1 MSNQTSA
8 RPSDRLSEAQR
19 LLLQRRLAGQVK
31 PANSRGAITRRGG
44 GPVHPMSWAQERLW
58 YLDQLEPGN
67 PFYNIPIAS
76 LVSARLDVAVLERT
90 LTEIVRRH
98 EGLRTVFRL
107 VDGQPKQI
115 VQPAY
120 PISVEI
126 EEMRGPNGEAA
137 QEDVI
142 RQRVSEEGGRTFDLA
157 AGPLMRAKLLRVS
170 DADYALVI
178 VVHHIVTDGWS
189 MPIITRELDE
199 LYGAFVQGLPSPLPE
214 LEIQYADYSAWQRE
228 YLTGDTLQRQV
239 DYWRGHMEGAPTL
252 ELPSDRPR
260 PPVQTHR
267 GAIHRFVW
275 NAALTDRL
283 RELGVRTGSSMNM
296 LIMTGYYLMLHRYSG
311 QDDIVV
317 GTLLGN
323 RNRAET
329 EPVVGFFVNSAPIR
343 VRLRP
348 EMSFLDLAAQVR
360 TAVLDGD
367 AHQDLPFDRIVDAV
381 TSERD
386 PSRNPLFQVMY
397 FHHTFVRNLHHK
409 EHSEVGSGLN
419 IRALFQETGVSL
431 VDTHATKFDQTFATL
446 EMNGQLANM
455 VEYSSDLW
463 DPATMARMLDHVRVL
478 LESACDR
485 PDAPIATL
493 PITSDEERRQLL
505 AWGTGPESTSQ
516 AATVV
521 ALLDERAD
529 AAPHAP
535 AVEYADARLTYA
547 DLRAQMDG
555 IARGL
560 AGMGVRSGDRVGLL
574 TGQSARMV
582 AVLGGILKAGASV
595 VPLDPEYP
603 TDRLAFMVEDSG
615 VRLVL
620 GTGDPLAAFA
630 ARGTATV
637 DVTDAVAFAAGDDIP
652 LPAAPGP
659 DAEAYIIYTSGSTG
673 RPKGVRLTHRGVVR
687 TVHQPD
693 YVTLGATDR
702 VAQSANLS
710 FDASIFE
717 VWAPLVNGACS
728 VGVDRDVLL
737 DTAAYASALRQRG
750 ITHAFI
756 TTQLFNRHVRQMPE
770 IFAPL
775 AAVLFGG
782 EQVDA
787 DAVRIC
793 LRGGAPG
800 RLLHMYGPSED
811 TVYATAHHVT
821 AVDDDAATVPIGR
834 PIAATRAYVLDAH
847 GLLCGIG
854 VPGELYVAG
863 EGVAAGYVGRPEL
876 TAERFAVD
884 PFAADGSRMYR
895 TGDRVRWLENGTLE
909 FMGRED
915 DQVKVRG
922 FRIEPGE
929 VEAALRAHELVREAF
944 VHAPRQ
950 PGGERRLVAYVA
962 GEDGDTLEA
971 ADFRTFL
978 RTRLPDYMVPSV
990 FVALDALP
998 LTPNGKVDR
1007 KRLPD
1012 ADTVRTERAATAAA
1026 AGGVDAPRDEAERV
1040 LCELWAEVLRLEHVG
1055 IHDNFFALGG
1065 DSILSIQIIAR
1076 AAQRGVR
1083 VTPRQMFI
1091 HQTVAELAAVA
1102 AAAQEPLAEQD
1113 VVAGP
1118 LPLTPVQRWFLGQ
1131 ELPDPAHFNLA
1142 LLLEMRDVSRAED
1155 VQAAVAAVMAHHDAL
1170 RLRFRRGEQGW
1181 TAENA
1186 GVDGPLPFERID
1198 LSAVPA
1204 DRVDDEVAARA
1215 SALQTSLDL
1224 ADGPL
1229 VRFALL
1235 DLGAG
1240 RASRLLMIAHHLVV
1254 DAISLGLLMADLE
1267 SAYRQIARG
1276 AEVRLPAKTTSF
1288 RQWAET
1294 LEAHARSAAAGD
1306 ELPFWT
1312 SQGGASAL
1320 PRDGEGKNTE
1330 AAAERITVQLDEEQT
1345 RALLQ
1350 EVPPVYGTQINDAL
1364 LAALA
1369 MAFHAWTG
1377 AGDLRIDLEGHGRED
1392 LFEGVDL
1399 SRTAGWFT
1407 AIYPVRLALP
1417 ATGDPGDTLK
1427 SVKEQLRA
1435 VPSRGLGYG
1444 LLRWMAD
1451 EETRRT
1457 LAAIPAPEV
1466 SFNYLGQMDGGAAGE
1481 SLFTQL
1487 HADVGP
1493 TRGPAGARSHLI
1505 GVDALVA
1512 EGRLHVTWAFAPGVH
1527 RPETVE
1533 RLAAGY
1539 LDALRTLIAHCRDPQ
1554 AGGFTP
1560 SDFDLAGLDQG
1571 GLDALMAQLGG

>member
-1 MSNQTSA
+1 MSNQTSSRA
-8 RPSDRLSEAQR
+8 SDRLSEAQR
-19 LLLQRRLAGQVK
+19 LLLQKRLTGQVK
-31 PANSRGAITRRGG
+31 PAQPVHAITRRGG

-76 LVSARLDVAVLERT
+76 LCSARLDVPILERT

-107 VDGQPKQI
+107 VDGAPKQI

-120 PISVEI
+120 PITVEI

-137 QEDVI
+137 PEEVI
-142 RQRVSEEGGRTFDLA
+142 RERVSQEGGRPFDLA

-199 LYGAFVQGLPSPLPE
+199 LYGAYARGLPSPLPE

-228 YLTGDTLQRQV
+228 YLTGDTLQKQL
-239 DYWRGHMEGAPTL
+239 DYWRGHMDGAPTL
-252 ELPSDRPR
+252 DLPSDRPR
-260 PPVQTHR
+260 PAVQTHR

-275 NAALTDRL
+275 NTALTERL

-296 LIMTGYYLMLHRYSG
+296 LIMAGYYLMLHRYSG

-343 VRLRP
+343 VHLRP
-348 EMSFLDLAAQVR
+348 EMSFLELVAQVR

-397 FHHTFVRNLHHK
+397 FHHTFVKNLHHK
-409 EHSEVGSGLN
+409 EHSEVGSELN
-419 IRALFQETGVSL
+419 MRSLFQETGVSL

-455 VEYSSDLW
+455 VEYASDLW
-463 DPATMARMLDHVRVL
+463 DEPTMARMMDHVRVL

-493 PITSDEERRQLL
+493 AMTADEERAQLL
-505 AWGTGPESTSQ
+505 AWSTGAEARAE

-521 ALLDERAD
+521 ALFDRHAD

-535 AVEYADARLTYA
+535 AAECGDERLTYA
-547 DLRAQMDG
+547 DVRAQMDAV
-555 IARGL
+555 ARRL
-560 AGMGVRSGDRVGLL
+560 VGMGVTPGDRVGLV

-582 AVLGGILKAGASV
+582 ALLGGILKAGACV

-603 TDRLAFMVEDSG
+603 AERLAFMVDDAA
-615 VRLVL
+615 VKLVI
-620 GTGDPLAAFA
+620 GTGCDALRPFA
-630 ARGTATV
+630 ARGTATL
-637 DVTDAVAFAAGDDIP
+637 DAADAGAFVAEDDRP
-652 LPAAPGP
+652 LPAPGP
-659 DAEAYIIYTSGSTG
+659 DAEAYVIYTSGSTG
-673 RPKGVRLTHRGVVR
+673 RPKGVRLTHGALVR
-687 TVHQPD
+687 TVHRPD
-693 YVTLGATDR
+693 FVAIGAGDR
-702 VAQSANLS
+702 IAQAANLS
-710 FDASIFE
+710 FDAAVFE
-717 VWAPLVNGACS
+717 VWAALVNGACS
-728 VGVDRDVLL
+728 VAVDRDALL
-737 DTAAYASALRQRG
+737 DTAEYASTLRHRG
-750 ITHAFI
+750 ITHTFI
-756 TTQLFNRHVRQMPE
+756 TTQLFNRHVRQQADV
-770 IFAPL
+770 FAPL
-775 AAVLFGG
+775 AAVMFGG

-787 DAVRIC
+787 EAVRTC
-793 LRGGAPG
+793 LRGGPPA
-800 RLLHMYGPSED
+800 RLLHVYGPTET
-811 TVYATAHHVT
+811 TVFATAHTVS
-821 AVDDDAATVPIGR
+821 AVDDEAHTVAIGR
-834 PIAATRAYVLDAH
+834 PIAATRAYVLDGH
-847 GLLCGIG
+847 GMLAAIG
-854 VPGELYVAG
+854 VPGELYLGG
-863 EGVAAGYVGRPEL
+863 ERVAAGYVSRPEL
-876 TAERFAVD
+876 TAERFVAD
-884 PFAADGSRMYR
+884 PFAGGEARMYR
-895 TGDRVRWLENGTLE
+895 TGDRVRWLADGTLE
-909 FMGRED
+909 FLGRED

-929 VEAALRAHELVREAF
+929 VESALRAHDLVREAF
-944 VHAPRQ
+944 VHAPRE

-962 GEDGDTLEA
+962 GDDGDALQAT
-971 ADFRTFL
+971 DFRAFL
-978 RTRLPDYMVPSV
+978 RTRLPDYMIPSA
-990 FVALDALP
+990 FVALDELP

-1007 KRLPD
+1007 KRLPA
-1012 ADTVRTERAATAAA
+1012 ADSLRSERAAAALA
-1026 AGGVDAPRDEAERV
+1026 GVDAPRDATERV
-1040 LCELWAEVLRLEHVG
+1040 LCELWAEVLRVEQVG

-1102 AAAQEPLAEQD
+1102 AAVEAPRAEQD
-1113 VVAGP
+1113 AVTGTV
-1118 LPLTPVQRWFLGQ
+1118 PLTPVQRWFFAQ

-1142 LLLEMRDVSRAED
+1142 LLLEMRDIPRVSDVED
-1155 VQAAVAAVMAHHDAL
+1155 AVAAVLAHHDAL
-1170 RLRFRRGEQGW
+1170 RLRFRREGGAW
-1181 TAENA
+1181 VAENA
-1186 GVDGPLPFERID
+1186 GVGGPVPFERID

-1204 DRVDDEVAARA
+1204 ERVDDEVAARA
-1215 SALQTSLDL
+1215 AALQTSLNL
-1224 ADGPL
+1224 SEGPL

-1235 DLGAG
+1235 ELGAG
-1240 RASRLLMIAHHLVV
+1240 RASRLLVIAHHLVV

-1276 AEVRLPAKTTSF
+1276 NEVRLPPKTTSF
-1288 RQWAET
+1288 RQWAEA
-1294 LEAHARSAAAGD
+1294 LAAHARTDAAKD
-1306 ELPFWT
+1306 ELAFW
-1312 SQGGASAL
+1312 SAQGGASAL
-1320 PRDGEGKNTE
+1320 PRDGEGENTE
-1330 AAAERITVQLDEEQT
+1330 AAVERITVQLDEEET

-1369 MAFHAWTG
+1369 MAFREWTG
-1377 AGDLRIDLEGHGRED
+1377 RDELRIDLEGHGRED

-1417 ATGDPGDTLK
+1417 ATGEPGDALK
-1427 SVKEQLRA
+1427 AVKEQLRA
-1435 VPSRGLGYG
+1435 VPSRGIGFG
-1444 LLRWMAD
+1444 LLRWMGD
-1451 EETRRT
+1451 DETRRT
-1457 LAAIPAPEV
+1457 LAAIPAPEI
-1466 SFNYLGQMDGGAAGE
+1466 SFNYLGQMDGGAVAE
-1481 SLFTQL
+1481 SLFAPS
-1487 HADVGP
+1487 HGDVGP

-1505 GVDALVA
+1505 GVDALVGD
-1512 EGRLHVTWAFAPGVH
+1512 GRLHVTWAFAPGVH
-1527 RPETVE
+1527 RPDTVE

-1560 SDFDLAGLDQG
+1560 SDFDLAGLDQS
-1571 GLDALMAQLGG
+1571 GLDAVMAQLSA